1 MTFIG
6 NSRLSRST
14 RDILLWKPR
23 FRRQRRCSAG
33 CRFGLSLTSASL
45 GLLKAL
51 CVLSF
56 SSLVVAFFLPLSP
69 SLSPSL
75 SPFKSR
81 ETYDSMAS
89 FPLSTSYRSSW
100 LLTKP
105 LLHRDCQNIPH
116 TLKPFFNNTQTHAA
130 PSLDHALY
138 RGPHIDMVE
147 AVSNSVPSVMLED
160 TFIPSLQGVRG

>member
-33 CRFGLSLTSASL
+33 CRFGLRLTSAAL
-45 GLLKAL
+45 GLINAS
-51 CVLSF
+51 CILSF
-56 SSLVVAFFLPLSP
+56 SSPVAAFFLP
-69 SLSPSL
+69 LSPSL

-81 ETYDSMAS
+81 ETHRPMAS

-138 RGPHIDMVE
+138 RIAHIDMVE
-147 AVSNSVPSVMLED
+147 AVSNSVPRVMLED

>member
-1 MTFIG
+1 MKIIG

-14 RDILLWKPR
+14 RDILLWKSR
-23 FRRQRRCSAG
+23 VRRQRRCSAG
-33 CRFGLSLTSASL
+33 CRFGLRLTSAAL
-45 GLLKAL
+45 GLINAL
-51 CVLSF
+51 CILSF
-56 SSLVVAFFLPLSP
+56 SSLVAAFFLPLY
-69 SLSPSL
+69 PSL

-81 ETYDSMAS
+81 ETHHPMAS